1 MSTPRQY
8 IVHNHLL
15 ETYYA
20 KKKKKYVLIV
30 YQVLSS
36 VLGDKSEVPDLKLLT
51 FLFFKNNQ
59 RRNLRNVNQNSL
71 FH

>member
-1 MSTPRQY
+1 M
-8 IVHNHLL
+8 LK
-15 ETYYA
+15 
-20 KKKKKYVLIV
+20 KKKKKYMLIV
-30 YQVLSS
+30 YQVISM

-59 RRNLRNVNQNSL
+59 RRNLRNVNQYSL